1 MANTSEEA
9 FTLLGEAF
17 GVRLSPARLTAWR
30 DACRDMHPD
39 DIALAVRELIQRS
52 ERMPSVAQVRQAVLD
67 LPCRHEVADT
77 RPKRRFTVVCPS
89 CAERYETDHQGYSY
103 HACDPSW
110 LEYFAVHPHE
120 RQARGMASILGK
132 PWQPAAGS

>member
-1 MANTSEEA
+1 MATAEEA

-30 DACRDMHPD
+30 DACRDLHPD
-39 DIALAVRELIQRS
+39 DIAMAVRELIQRS
-52 ERMPSVAQVRQAVLD
+52 ERMPSVAQVRQAVMD
-67 LPCRHEVADT
+67 LPVRHEVVDS

-89 CAERYETDHQGYSY
+89 CSERYETNHVGENY

-110 LEYFAVHPHE
+110 LEYFAAHPEE
-120 RQARGMASILGK
+120 RQARGMASITGK
-132 PWQPAAGS
+132 PWQPRQGS

>member
-1 MANTSEEA
+1 MATAEEA

-17 GVRLSPARLTAWR
+17 GVRLSPARMAAWR

-39 DIALAVRELIQRS
+39 DLALAVRELIQQS
-52 ERMPSVAQVRQAVLD
+52 ERMPNVAQVRKAVMD
-67 LPCRHEVADT
+67 LPERHEVHSD
-77 RPKRRFTVVCPS
+77 RPKRRYQVVCNH
-89 CAERYETDHQGYSY
+89 CAERYETNHVGENY

-110 LEYFAVHPHE
+110 LEYFAVNPHE